1 RGYALPN
8 IVTRLLRNE
17 VIRCNRILLRLLR
30 LLHSITCITG
40 LLRDYY
46 APITPITPITL
57 LLQAYYVTI
66 TGVLRLRG
74 ARQTFPRVTA
84 NTISIAEKSGGA
96 VSICSCLCF
105 SVTIFETFVHHT
117 FYLNL
122 TLFVSVVKHPNWI
135 IYILRKVLGRR
146 T

>member
-1 RGYALPN
+1 M
-8 IVTRLLRNE
+8 
-17 VIRCNRILLRLLR
+17 
-30 LLHSITCITG
+30 G

-46 APITPITPITL
+46 APITPITL

-84 NTISIAEKSGGA
+84 NTISIAEKFGGA
-96 VSICSCLCF
+96 ISICFCLSL
-105 SVTIFETFVHHT
+105 SVTIFETFVHQ

-122 TLFVSVVKHPNWI
+122 RLSVSVVKHRNWI

>member
-1 RGYALPN
+1 M
-8 IVTRLLRNE
+8 VTRLLRNE

-30 LLHSITCITG
+30 LLQSITGITG

-46 APITPITPITL
+46 APTTPITLITL

-66 TGVLRLRG
+66 TGVLRLRR

-84 NTISIAEKSGGA
+84 NTISIAEKFGGA
-96 VSICSCLCF
+96 VSICSCLSL
-105 SVTIFETFVHHT
+105 SVTIFETFVHQ

-122 TLFVSVVKHPNWI
+122 SISDFLFP
-135 IYILRKVLGRR
+135 
-146 T
+146 